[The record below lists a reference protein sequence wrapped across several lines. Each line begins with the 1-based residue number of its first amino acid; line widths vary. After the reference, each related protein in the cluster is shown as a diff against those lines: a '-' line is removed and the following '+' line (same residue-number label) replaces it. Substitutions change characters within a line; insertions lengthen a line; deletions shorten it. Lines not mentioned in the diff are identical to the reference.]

1 MSHPG
6 IRPPRPA
13 WHPWRA
19 SQGGG
24 RTRKRRKL
32 WRAGVSRQR
41 ASMPV
46 LGRVSERSGK
56 QRRFLRPRRDLGS
69 GCQPDREIDC
79 RAGDQGN
86 RRTFAPTGGRG
97 LTVVDGRDQPRQPG
111 DIERRCV
118 VSSRCANGCEKWQ
131 IPSWDEAQNSYA
143 ESATSTRH
151 CNPARSFRKAGPVYQ
166 WTALRSA
173 QSRSASTVGLSP
185 RQSGSSDPL

>member
-1 MSHPG
+1 
-6 IRPPRPA
+6 
-13 WHPWRA
+13 
-19 SQGGG
+19 
-24 RTRKRRKL
+24 
-32 WRAGVSRQR
+32 
-41 ASMPV
+41 MPV

-131 IPSWDEAQNSYA
+131 IFRAGTKRKTPMPNQQHPPGIAILREASGRLALFINGQRPMPMTA
-143 ESATSTRH
+143 
-151 CNPARSFRKAGPVYQ
+151 ARVCWRNQSKPP
-166 WTALRSA
+166 LRSVRPA
-173 QSRSASTVGLSP
+173 HAIRWRCL
-185 RQSGSSDPL
+185 GSLL